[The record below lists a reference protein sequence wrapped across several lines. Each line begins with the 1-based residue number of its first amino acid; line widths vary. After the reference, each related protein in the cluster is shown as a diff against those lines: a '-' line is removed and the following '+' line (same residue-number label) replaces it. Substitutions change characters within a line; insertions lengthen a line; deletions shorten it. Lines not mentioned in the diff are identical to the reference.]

1 MIGLCPV
8 DLFGFGLVKFWASS
22 IMFLFPSLFVLGF
35 MGIFSLNAG
44 ASVPT
49 FCPLSAVRSVQW
61 MSSRVVRKS
70 PSGSLGTCGMFRRMW
85 LLISSKL
92 DFCWGSRFCE

>member
-8 DLFGFGLVKFWASS
+8 DLFGFGLVKFCANS

-49 FCPLSAVRSVQW
+49 FCLLCPVDVIPRSAEIPLRKFRNMWHVSEDVAVN
-61 MSSRVVRKS
+61 
-70 PSGSLGTCGMFRRMW
+70 
-85 LLISSKL
+85 LLQVGL
-92 DFCWGSRFCE
+92 PGSRFCE